1 MDSKSH
7 NGKRIYA
14 DLQDH
19 SLPGG
24 GTVPPEIFV
33 TPKKPDLVIVDDDKK
48 VIELFELTCCG
59 DTETLI
65 KGAQNRKYDRYQH
78 ILDGI
83 NGDQDNPYKCKL
95 SCFEVCALGNIPSHA
110 RQTIRYLVGKKASR
124 ATLLTLAKLSIST
137 SYYIFNRRRI
147 KEWGSPPPFER
158 RLANSG
164 KKA

>member
-7 NGKRIYA
+7 SGKRIYA

-24 GTVPPEIFV
+24 GTVPPGIFV
-33 TPKKPDLVIVDDDKK
+33 TLKKPALVIVDDDKK

-59 DTETLI
+59 DTDTLI

-78 ILDGI
+78 TFDGI